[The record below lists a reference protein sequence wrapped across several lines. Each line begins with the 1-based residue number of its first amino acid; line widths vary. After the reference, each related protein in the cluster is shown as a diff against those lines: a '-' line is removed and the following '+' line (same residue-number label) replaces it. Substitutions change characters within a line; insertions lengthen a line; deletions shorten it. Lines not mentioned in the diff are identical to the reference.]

1 MCQEASSG
9 KRSTQRTLLWIGLC
23 LLTSLPLCF
32 GCEVQSLEFQY
43 TVLRDSHRQLQFHQ
57 TTLLDG
63 DVLFHCESPTLTDQP
78 RHDLVTHTHTTEDL
92 QQKHEACKGEY
103 VQHLRS
109 FKMINKTAGW
119 TEILQRRRGCKVNGS
134 ETFVFDKWGVNG
146 EDFLTFDP
154 KTLRWTPHSD
164 LAVPVAEMWN
174 QENNRN
180 NVRNHVYGVFLQD
193 KCWDALNKTA
203 RGRMAQ
209 SESHKGLEVYMFAK
223 PRQGI
228 TGITGTYLMCH
239 VTSSDL
245 SGVRIQLTKAGVPQA
260 GGVNLTGPR
269 PNGDGTVQMRVQ
281 VQLERKDAEEF
292 QCQVQTDKT
301 HRCLQW
307 GKIHIKTQSFGQWQ
321 V

>member
-1 MCQEASSG
+1 M
-9 KRSTQRTLLWIGLC
+9 
-23 LLTSLPLCF
+23 P
-32 GCEVQSLEFQY
+32 Y
-43 TVLRDSHRQLQFHQ
+43 
-57 TTLLDG
+57 
-63 DVLFHCESPTLTDQP
+63 
-78 RHDLVTHTHTTEDL
+78 
-92 QQKHEACKGEY
+92 
-103 VQHLRS
+103 
-109 FKMINKTAGW
+109 
-119 TEILQRRRGCKVNGS
+119 
-134 ETFVFDKWGVNG
+134 
-146 EDFLTFDP
+146 
-154 KTLRWTPHSD
+154 SD

-180 NVRNHVYGVFLQD
+180 NVRNHVYGVFLQN
-193 KCWDALNKTA
+193 KCWDALYKTA

-307 GKIHIKTQSFGQWQ
+307 AERADQDAEQIKMYFHIAKYQWEYDRH
-321 V
+321 VAVDDEFYIRTPLTGGRV